1 MHKITLSLLFLFC
14 LTFSAYAQ
22 EAQDSI
28 ATELVEVL
36 ECPEVDSLS
45 AKETSQFSDSIRQ
58 ERQRL
63 IAAWREK
70 LRADSIAREDSIA
83 RANYIKP
90 TPMEIPAT
98 FFGPVV
104 FNGYEMMDS
113 FDLMDMRGS
122 GVVQDA
128 MTWINREVD
137 MSKRMR
143 RVKQNYIINNPQH
156 VKYNYDSLPAPPK
169 EFTAVVDPTKST
181 IVVKDLNLNKSEVEQ
196 HVEVNEV
203 KRVNWLRSFDGSVQF
218 SQAYISPNWYQGG
231 NNNLNM
237 IANAIYNVKLNQAFY
252 PNLLFDTTVQYK
264 LGVYSAPDDSLR
276 NYSISEDI
284 FRINSKFGLK
294 AAKSWYYS
302 VTADFKTQ
310 LFNGY
315 KKNSNDL
322 QASLLSP
329 AELNVGLGMTY
340 SYANEKKKLSFDASI
355 APLSYN
361 LKICTN
367 DKMDETAFGIDEGRT
382 TAHQFG
388 SSAEGKM
395 TWKLMYNI
403 TYTSRLFLFS
413 NYEYVQG
420 DWENR
425 LSFDINR
432 FLSTQIFV
440 HLRYDSGSSHAPNA
454 SWKDWQM
461 KEILSFGF
469 SYKFSTI

>member
-1 MHKITLSLLFLFC
+1 MHKIILSLLFLFC
-14 LTFSAYAQ
+14 LTLSINAQ

-28 ATELVEVL
+28 VAEVVEAVGITTADSIAADATTQY
-36 ECPEVDSLS
+36 
-45 AKETSQFSDSIRQ
+45 KDSIRQ
-58 ERQRL
+58 VRKRL

-83 RANYIKP
+83 RANYVKP
-90 TPMEIPAT
+90 TPIEIPAT

-104 FNGYEMMDS
+104 FTGYEMMDS
-113 FDLMDMRGS
+113 FDIMDMRGS

-128 MTWINREVD
+128 MTWINREMD
-137 MSKRMR
+137 MAKRMR
-143 RVKQNYIINNPQH
+143 RIKQNYIINNPRQ

-181 IVVKDLNLNKSEVEQ
+181 IVVKDLNLDKKDVEETI
-196 HVEVNEV
+196 EVNEV

-237 IANAIYNVKLNQAFY
+237 IANAIYNVKLNQTFY

-322 QASLLSP
+322 QASFLSP
-329 AELNVGLGMTY
+329 AELNIGLGMTY
-340 SYANEKKKLSFDASI
+340 SYTNDKKKLSFDVSI

-367 DKMDETAFGIDEGRT
+367 DRMDETAFGIDEGKT

-388 SSAEGKM
+388 SSAEGKL

-420 DWENR
+420 DWEHR

-440 HLRYDSGSSHAPNA
+440 HLRYDSGSTHVPNA

-469 SYKFSTI
+469 NYKFSTI

>member
-1 MHKITLSLLFLFC
+1 MHKITLALLFLFC
-14 LTFSAYAQ
+14 LTFNAYTQ

-36 ECPEVDSLS
+36 ECPEVDSPS
-45 AKETSQFSDSIRQ
+45 TDASSQFSDSIRQ

>member
-1 MHKITLSLLFLFC
+1 MHKITLALLFLFC
-14 LTFSAYAQ
+14 LTFNAYTQ
-22 EAQDSI
+22 ETQDSI

-63 IAAWREK
+63 ITAWREK

-340 SYANEKKKLSFDASI
+340 SYANDKKKLSFAASI
-355 APLSYN
+355 APLSYT

>member
-1 MHKITLSLLFLFC
+1 
-14 LTFSAYAQ
+14 
-22 EAQDSI
+22 
-28 ATELVEVL
+28 
-36 ECPEVDSLS
+36 
-45 AKETSQFSDSIRQ
+45 
-58 ERQRL
+58 
-63 IAAWREK
+63 
-70 LRADSIAREDSIA
+70 
-83 RANYIKP
+83 
-90 TPMEIPAT
+90 
-98 FFGPVV
+98 
-104 FNGYEMMDS
+104 MMDS
-113 FDLMDMRGS
+113 FDIMDMRGS

-128 MTWINREVD
+128 MTWINREMD
-137 MSKRMR
+137 MAKRMR
-143 RVKQNYIINNPQH
+143 RIKQNYIINNPRQ

-181 IVVKDLNLNKSEVEQ
+181 IVVKDLNLDKKDVEETI
-196 HVEVNEV
+196 EVNEV

-237 IANAIYNVKLNQAFY
+237 IANAIYNVKLNQTFY

-322 QASLLSP
+322 QASFLSP
-329 AELNVGLGMTY
+329 AELNIGLGMTY
-340 SYANEKKKLSFDASI
+340 SYTNDKKKLSFDVSI

-367 DKMDETAFGIDEGRT
+367 DRMDETAFGIDEGKT

-388 SSAEGKM
+388 SSAEGKL

-420 DWENR
+420 DWEHR

-440 HLRYDSGSSHAPNA
+440 HLRYDSGSTHVPNA

-469 SYKFSTI
+469 NYKFSTI

>member
-1 MHKITLSLLFLFC
+1 MSIIKNISKVFVLILLLSQ
-14 LTFSAYAQ
+14 TINASAQ
-22 EAQDSI
+22 EIQEAVVAEMDSI
-28 ATELVEVL
+28 VEESDV
-36 ECPEVDSLS
+36 VDSLQI
-45 AKETSQFSDSIRQ
+45 KREW
-58 ERQRL
+58 L
-63 IAAWREK
+63 INAWREK
-70 LRADSIAREDSIA
+70 MRADSIAREDSIA
-83 RANYIKP
+83 RLSYVKP
-90 TPMEIPAT
+90 EPMNIPSA

-104 FNGYEMMDS
+104 FVGYEMMDT
-113 FDLMDMRGS
+113 FDLMDTRGS

-128 MTWINREVD
+128 LTWINREVD
-137 MSKRMR
+137 MAKRMR
-143 RVKQNYIINNPQH
+143 RLKQNYIINNPEK

-169 EFTAVVDPTKST
+169 AFVAVVDPSKST
-181 IVVKDLNLNKSEVEQ
+181 IEVENINIDKSNVDKT
-196 HVEVNEV
+196 VEVEEV

-284 FRINSKFGLK
+284 FRVNSKFGLK
-294 AAKSWYYS
+294 ATKNWYYS

-315 KKNSNDL
+315 KKNTNDL
-322 QASLLSP
+322 QASFLSP

-340 SYANEKKKLSFDASI
+340 NYKKNKLSFDASM

-361 LKICTN
+361 LKVCTN
-367 DKMDETAFGIDEGRT
+367 SKMDETSFGIDEGKT
-382 TAHQFG
+382 VAHQFG

-403 TYTSRLFLFS
+403 TYSSR
-413 NYEYVQG
+413 
-420 DWENR
+420 
-425 LSFDINR
+425 
-432 FLSTQIFV
+432 
-440 HLRYDSGSSHAPNA
+440 
-454 SWKDWQM
+454 
-461 KEILSFGF
+461 
-469 SYKFSTI
+469 

>member
-14 LTFSAYAQ
+14 LTFNAYTQ

-28 ATELVEVL
+28 ATDLFDVL
-36 ECPEVDSLS
+36 ECPEVDSS
-45 AKETSQFSDSIRQ
+45 TDASSQFSDSIRQ

-181 IVVKDLNLNKSEVEQ
+181 IVVKDLNLNKS
-196 HVEVNEV
+196 
-203 KRVNWLRSFDGSVQF
+203 
-218 SQAYISPNWYQGG
+218 
-231 NNNLNM
+231 
-237 IANAIYNVKLNQAFY
+237 
-252 PNLLFDTTVQYK
+252 
-264 LGVYSAPDDSLR
+264 
-276 NYSISEDI
+276 
-284 FRINSKFGLK
+284 
-294 AAKSWYYS
+294 
-302 VTADFKTQ
+302 
-310 LFNGY
+310 
-315 KKNSNDL
+315 
-322 QASLLSP
+322 
-329 AELNVGLGMTY
+329 
-340 SYANEKKKLSFDASI
+340 
-355 APLSYN
+355 
-361 LKICTN
+361 
-367 DKMDETAFGIDEGRT
+367 
-382 TAHQFG
+382 
-388 SSAEGKM
+388 
-395 TWKLMYNI
+395 
-403 TYTSRLFLFS
+403 
-413 NYEYVQG
+413 
-420 DWENR
+420 
-425 LSFDINR
+425 
-432 FLSTQIFV
+432 
-440 HLRYDSGSSHAPNA
+440 
-454 SWKDWQM
+454 
-461 KEILSFGF
+461 
-469 SYKFSTI
+469 

>member
-14 LTFSAYAQ
+14 LTLSVH
-22 EAQDSI
+22 AQDTRDTI
-28 ATELVEVL
+28 AVEIVETIDVATIDSVL
-36 ECPEVDSLS
+36 TD
-45 AKETSQFSDSIRQ
+45 ATAQYSDSIRQ
-58 ERQRL
+58 ERKRL
-63 IAAWREK
+63 IVAWREK
-70 LRADSIAREDSIA
+70 LRADSIAKADSIA

-90 TPMEIPAT
+90 TPMDIPAT

-104 FNGYEMMDS
+104 FTGYELMDS

-122 GVVQDA
+122 GVVQDV
-128 MTWINREVD
+128 MTWINREMD
-137 MSKRMR
+137 MAKRMR
-143 RVKQNYIINNPQH
+143 RLKQNYIINNPRQ

-169 EFTAVVDPTKST
+169 EYIAVVDPTKST
-181 IVVKDLNLNKSEVEQ
+181 IVIDNITVDKNTVDKTVEVEE
-196 HVEVNEV
+196 VE
-203 KRVNWLRSFDGSVQF
+203 RVNWLRSFDGSVQF

-252 PNLLFDTTVQYK
+252 PNLLFDTTIQYK

-294 AAKSWYYS
+294 ATKSWYYS

-322 QASLLSP
+322 QASFLSP
-329 AELNVGLGMTY
+329 AELNIGLGMTY
-340 SYANEKKKLSFDASI
+340 SYANSNKKLSFDASI

-367 DKMDETAFGIDEGRT
+367 DKMDETSFGIDKGKT
-382 TAHQFG
+382 TANQFG
-388 SSAEGKM
+388 SSAEGKL

-440 HLRYDSGSSHAPNA
+440 HLRYDSGSTHVPNA

-469 SYKFSTI
+469 NYKFSTI

>member
-1 MHKITLSLLFLFC
+1 MHKIILSLLFLFC
-14 LTFSAYAQ
+14 LTLSINAQ

-28 ATELVEVL
+28 VAEVVEAVGITTADSIAADATTQY
-36 ECPEVDSLS
+36 
-45 AKETSQFSDSIRQ
+45 KDSIRQ
-58 ERQRL
+58 VRKRL

-83 RANYIKP
+83 RANYVKP

-104 FNGYEMMDS
+104 FSGYEMMDS

-128 MTWINREVD
+128 MTWINREMD
-137 MSKRMR
+137 MSKRLR
-143 RVKQNYIINNPQH
+143 RLKQNYIINNPRH

-181 IVVKDLNLNKSEVEQ
+181 IEVKDLNLDKKDVEET
-196 HVEVNEV
+196 VEVNEV

-252 PNLLFDTTVQYK
+252 PNLLFDTTIQYK

-340 SYANEKKKLSFDASI
+340 SYANDKKKLSFDASI

-367 DKMDETAFGIDEGRT
+367 DKMDETAFGIDEGKT

-388 SSAEGKM
+388 SSAEGKL

-420 DWENR
+420 DWENH

-440 HLRYDSGSSHAPNA
+440 HLRYDSGASHAPNA

-469 SYKFSTI
+469 NYKFSTI

>member
-14 LTFSAYAQ
+14 LTFNAYTQ

-28 ATELVEVL
+28 ATDLFDVL
-36 ECPEVDSLS
+36 ECPEVDSS
-45 AKETSQFSDSIRQ
+45 STDASSQFSDSIRQ

-340 SYANEKKKLSFDASI
+340 SYANDKKKLSFDASI

>member
-14 LTFSAYAQ
+14 ILFNIYAQ
-22 EAQDSI
+22 EPI
-28 ATELVEVL
+28 ETEVVEVAEIL
-36 ECPEVDSLS
+36 ESPVVDSLDTD
-45 AKETSQFSDSIRQ
+45 ATPQFSDSIRQ

-143 RVKQNYIINNPQH
+143 RVKQNYIINNPQY

-340 SYANEKKKLSFDASI
+340 SYANDKKKLSFDASI

>member
-1 MHKITLSLLFLFC
+1 M
-14 LTFSAYAQ
+14 
-22 EAQDSI
+22 
-28 ATELVEVL
+28 
-36 ECPEVDSLS
+36 
-45 AKETSQFSDSIRQ
+45 
-58 ERQRL
+58 
-63 IAAWREK
+63 
-70 LRADSIAREDSIA
+70 
-83 RANYIKP
+83 
-90 TPMEIPAT
+90 
-98 FFGPVV
+98 
-104 FNGYEMMDS
+104 
-113 FDLMDMRGS
+113 
-122 GVVQDA
+122 
-128 MTWINREVD
+128 
-137 MSKRMR
+137 
-143 RVKQNYIINNPQH
+143 
-156 VKYNYDSLPAPPK
+156 
-169 EFTAVVDPTKST
+169 
-181 IVVKDLNLNKSEVEQ
+181 
-196 HVEVNEV
+196 
-203 KRVNWLRSFDGSVQF
+203 
-218 SQAYISPNWYQGG
+218 
-231 NNNLNM
+231 
-237 IANAIYNVKLNQAFY
+237 
-252 PNLLFDTTVQYK
+252 
-264 LGVYSAPDDSLR
+264 
-276 NYSISEDI
+276 
-284 FRINSKFGLK
+284 K

-340 SYANEKKKLSFDASI
+340 SYANDRKKLSFDASI